1 MEHHALSKTV
11 ISRRV
16 HTMFLMFHHKEQI
29 SKPLAQ
35 SLYMNNNPRPIVL
48 GSYSPSQNGIIVS
61 PHGIALCIAGGGK
74 GHDVDK
80 PKILI
85 EYD

>member
-1 MEHHALSKTV
+1 
-11 ISRRV
+11 
-16 HTMFLMFHHKEQI
+16 
-29 SKPLAQ
+29 
-35 SLYMNNNPRPIVL
+35 MNTPRPIVL

-61 PHGIALCIAGGGK
+61 PHGIALCITGGGK

>member
-1 MEHHALSKTV
+1 
-11 ISRRV
+11 
-16 HTMFLMFHHKEQI
+16 
-29 SKPLAQ
+29 
-35 SLYMNNNPRPIVL
+35 MNNNPRPIIL

-61 PHGIALCIAGGGK
+61 QHGIALCIAGGGK

>member
-1 MEHHALSKTV
+1 
-11 ISRRV
+11 
-16 HTMFLMFHHKEQI
+16 
-29 SKPLAQ
+29 
-35 SLYMNNNPRPIVL
+35 MNNNPRPIIL
-48 GSYSPSQNGIIVS
+48 GSYNPSQNGIIVS
-61 PHGIALCIAGGGK
+61 PRGIALCIVGGGK

>member
-1 MEHHALSKTV
+1 
-11 ISRRV
+11 
-16 HTMFLMFHHKEQI
+16 
-29 SKPLAQ
+29 
-35 SLYMNNNPRPIVL
+35 MNNPHPIIL

-61 PHGIALCIAGGGK
+61 PHGIALCIAGGK
-74 GHDVDK
+74 DHDVDK

>member
-1 MEHHALSKTV
+1 
-11 ISRRV
+11 
-16 HTMFLMFHHKEQI
+16 
-29 SKPLAQ
+29 
-35 SLYMNNNPRPIVL
+35 MNKNIRPIVL
-48 GSYSPSQNGIIVS
+48 GQYSSSQNGIIVS
-61 PHGIALCIAGGGK
+61 LYGIALCISGGGR

>member
-1 MEHHALSKTV
+1 MTNIYITV
-11 ISRRV
+11 
-16 HTMFLMFHHKEQI
+16 H
-29 SKPLAQ
+29 P
-35 SLYMNNNPRPIVL
+35 
-48 GSYSPSQNGIIVS
+48 VS
-61 PHGIALCIAGGGK
+61 HRHEWRGWGGK

>member
-1 MEHHALSKTV
+1 
-11 ISRRV
+11 
-16 HTMFLMFHHKEQI
+16 
-29 SKPLAQ
+29 
-35 SLYMNNNPRPIVL
+35 MNRNIRPIIL
-48 GSYSPSQNGIIVS
+48 DRYSPSQNGIIVS
-61 PHGIALCIAGGGK
+61 VKGIALCIAGGGK

>member
-1 MEHHALSKTV
+1 MA
-11 ISRRV
+11 SRNCLRRIWIERRMRV
-16 HTMFLMFHHKEQI
+16 DNH
-29 SKPLAQ
+29 
-35 SLYMNNNPRPIVL
+35 RPIVL

>member
-1 MEHHALSKTV
+1 MINAEDLR
-11 ISRRV
+11 I
-16 HTMFLMFHHKEQI
+16 
-29 SKPLAQ
+29 
-35 SLYMNNNPRPIVL
+35 
-48 GSYSPSQNGIIVS
+48 GDIVS

>member
-1 MEHHALSKTV
+1 MGAANVLDILFDGANFKATGV
-11 ISRRV
+11 IV
-16 HTMFLMFHHKEQI
+16 IYEQQP
-29 SKPLAQ
+29 SYHRPRLLQPLAERYHRVATRH
-35 SLYMNNNPRPIVL
+35 SLVHNR
-48 GSYSPSQNGIIVS
+48 
-61 PHGIALCIAGGGK
+61 GGK

>member
-1 MEHHALSKTV
+1 MA
-11 ISRRV
+11 R
-16 HTMFLMFHHKEQI
+16 KEGG
-29 SKPLAQ
+29 SVK
-35 SLYMNNNPRPIVL
+35 NPRPIVL

-61 PHGIALCIAGGGK
+61 PHGIALYITGGGK

-80 PKILI
+80 LKILI

>member
-1 MEHHALSKTV
+1 
-11 ISRRV
+11 
-16 HTMFLMFHHKEQI
+16 
-29 SKPLAQ
+29 
-35 SLYMNNNPRPIVL
+35 MNAEIRPIIL
-48 GSYSPSQNGIIVS
+48 GRYSPSQDGIIVS
-61 PHGIALCIAGGGK
+61 AKGIARCIAGGGK

>member
-1 MEHHALSKTV
+1 
-11 ISRRV
+11 
-16 HTMFLMFHHKEQI
+16 
-29 SKPLAQ
+29 
-35 SLYMNNNPRPIVL
+35 MNNHRPIVL
-48 GSYSPSQNGIIVS
+48 GSYSPPQNGIIVS
-61 PHGIALCIAGGGK
+61 PHGIAPCIAVGGK

>member
-1 MEHHALSKTV
+1 MSMSKDDSIIYKRGT
-11 ISRRV
+11 
-16 HTMFLMFHHKEQI
+16 FEK
-29 SKPLAQ
+29 
-35 SLYMNNNPRPIVL
+35 
-48 GSYSPSQNGIIVS
+48 NGIVVS
-61 PHGIALCIAGGGK
+61 PHGIAHCLSGGGK

>member
-1 MEHHALSKTV
+1 MRTDNPPDRV
-11 ISRRV
+11 IRIIADMIGGGRLLTCPAS
-16 HTMFLMFHHKEQI
+16 MFSAERF
-29 SKPLAQ
+29 
-35 SLYMNNNPRPIVL
+35 
-48 GSYSPSQNGIIVS
+48 NGAF
-61 PHGIALCIAGGGK
+61 HGIALCIAGGGK